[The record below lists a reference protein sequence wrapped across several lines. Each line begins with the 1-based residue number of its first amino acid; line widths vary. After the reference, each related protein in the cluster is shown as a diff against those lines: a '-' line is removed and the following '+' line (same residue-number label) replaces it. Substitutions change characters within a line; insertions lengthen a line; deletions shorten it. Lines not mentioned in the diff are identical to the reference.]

1 MFLKDLRSRNFEYSD
16 MWLTGSLQ
24 QEDGLVSQDDALV
37 VWTQF
42 LPRTTVFLE
51 LEAAVITSSTAPL
64 VNQLYNAFLIGS
76 PSAFFP
82 V

>member
-1 MFLKDLRSRNFEYSD
+1 MYVVDGVSSARGWPGLEDSAPRRTMLSSSGRSAS
-16 MWLTGSLQ
+16 
-24 QEDGLVSQDDALV
+24 
-37 VWTQF
+37 QF

-64 VNQLYNAFLIGS
+64 VDQLYNAFLIGS